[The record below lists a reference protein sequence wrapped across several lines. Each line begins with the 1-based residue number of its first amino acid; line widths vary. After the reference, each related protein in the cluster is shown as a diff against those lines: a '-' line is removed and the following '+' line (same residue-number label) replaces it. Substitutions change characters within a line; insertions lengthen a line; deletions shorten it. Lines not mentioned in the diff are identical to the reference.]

1 MEAGIIGLGR
11 MGLNMARRLK
21 AGGHKVAGFDR
32 AGEAVKAAGKDGI
45 AGAQSLGELVS
56 KLSAPRVVWIMLPA
70 GEAVEGA
77 IEGLRPLLSR
87 GDIIVDGGNSYY
99 KDDLRR
105 SGELAASGIVYMDAG
120 VSGGIWGLKEGYC
133 TMIGG
138 PKDGF
143 ERLKPLLE
151 TLAPSGGYMYCGA
164 SGAGHFVKM
173 VHNGIEYGM
182 MEAYAEGFELL
193 KASAYGDGIKNSEL
207 SRLWNRGSVVR
218 SWLLELL
225 EDAFGKEDGLESVK
239 GYVEDSGEGRWMVK
253 EAVDLSVAM
262 PVITEALMRRFRS
275 RQDDSFGEK
284 VLAALRE
291 EFGGHGV
298 RRAPK

>member
-1 MEAGIIGLGR
+1 MQAGIIGLGR

-21 AGGHKVAGFDR
+21 QGGHRVVGFDR
-32 AGEAVKAAGKDGI
+32 SAQTLEAARKDGI
-45 AGAQSLGELVS
+45 DAASSLEEFVS
-56 KLSAPRVVWIMLPA
+56 KLAFPRAVWIMLP
-70 GEAVEGA
+70 EGA
-77 IEGLRPLLSR
+77 PVDSTIEALKPLLAE
-87 GDIIVDGGNSYY
+87 GDMIVDGGNSYY

-105 SGELAASGIVYMDAG
+105 THDLSGSGLVYMDAG

-138 PKDGF
+138 PRAGF
-143 ERLKPLLE
+143 ERLVPLLE
-151 TLAPSGGYMYCGA
+151 TLAPAGGYMYCGA

-193 KASAYGDGIKNSEL
+193 HASPYGKGIRNSDL

-225 EDAFGKEDGLESVK
+225 EDAFEKEEGLDSII

-253 EAVDLSVAM
+253 EAVDLSVAL
-262 PVITEALMRRFRS
+262 PAITEALMRRFRS
-275 RQDDSFGEK
+275 RQDESFAEK

-298 RRAPK
+298 RRGPK